1 MIDVRTVDEVAM
13 GTIPGSINIPVDE
26 LRSRMNEIPKDK
38 PIVIF
43 CAIGLRGYLASN
55 ILKANHFNDVK
66 NLSGGYTTYSAA
78 VAPIVNQELP
88 LFKGPKLADDAQVSF
103 MREVK
108 NMITIDATGLQCP
121 GPILKLRK
129 AVDDA
134 NSGDQITVTSTDP
147 GFIRD
152 VEAWCNSTQNLLI
165 STSSDKG
172 IYEAIVE
179 KGIKRAT
186 QGATLSTG
194 EKNRT
199 FIMFSDDLDKAL
211 ATMVLANGAAAS
223 GDKVTIFF
231 TFWGLNVIKKVN
243 KPKLKRIL

>member
-1 MIDVRTVDEVAM
+1 MGAQGVGYDGVDKRIDQISLLIKMGKTIYDLMAVEHCYAPPFSSAKDPIAIAGYVANNILSKKMDIVSWREVKELDLEKVTLIDVRTVDEVAM

-147 GFIRD
+147 DLSEMLKPG
-152 VEAWCNSTQNLLI
+152 ATPTQNL
-165 STSSDKG
+165 
-172 IYEAIVE
+172 
-179 KGIKRAT
+179 
-186 QGATLSTG
+186 
-194 EKNRT
+194 
-199 FIMFSDDLDKAL
+199 
-211 ATMVLANGAAAS
+211 
-223 GDKVTIFF
+223 
-231 TFWGLNVIKKVN
+231 
-243 KPKLKRIL
+243 